1 MVNLLLDNNSF
12 KKINSGAISHL
23 IVCKEEGIK
32 QGDFVFL
39 SNSDN
44 RNNCYVDCEGSGVEE
59 NYCILNVKKV
69 KAV

>member
-44 RNNCYVDCEGSGVEE
+44 RNNCIVKVNYVD
-59 NYCILNVKKV
+59 VKDQGLKKIIV
-69 KAV
+69 Y

>member
-44 RNNCYVDCEGSGVEE
+44 RNNC
-59 NYCILNVKKV
+59 IVKV
-69 KAV
+69 LC

>member
-44 RNNCYVDCEGSGVEE
+44 RNNC
-59 NYCILNVKKV
+59 IVKVIMLIV
-69 KAV
+69 KDQGLKRIIVY

>member
-39 SNSDN
+39 SCSVY
-44 RNNCYVDCEGSGVEE
+44 RMKMRLEF
-59 NYCILNVKKV
+59 I
-69 KAV
+69 

>member
-44 RNNCYVDCEGSGVEE
+44 RNSCIVKVNYVDCEGSGVE
-59 NYCILNVKKV
+59 
-69 KAV
+69 